1 MNERNYDVGVD
12 NTLAYID
19 QGSFL
24 GLRALG
30 RGPIVQ
36 AVWVYDRG
44 VDLDG
49 LRRFRRNLAK
59 GLFGRRIERS
69 ALPFG
74 RHRWVAD
81 ADPQSLDLSAQERPR
96 ADVWNWADKCLGTP
110 IDPERGPGWRLA
122 VQPLTDGAAAVSLVV
137 SHSIAD
143 GHGLVIA
150 VTDAVNGVDRDLGY
164 PPPRSRTRRAA
175 LAQDARQTLAA
186 VPEMA
191 AAVAASVRVARAE
204 RDELATSFK
213 AAGDVPPGDDV
224 PMVAPSVVVFV
235 DAQHWDEC
243 AQRLGGTSN
252 SLFCG
257 MAARLGQQ
265 LGRVGAD
272 GRVNLSWPVSE
283 RSEGDTRANALVA
296 ATMTADPDQVL
307 TDLSV
312 VRSDMKKALSE
323 SAETSVRMTGP
334 LPLTP
339 LTPRVVLRRL
349 EGMVLSVN
357 SPIGCSNMGELGPAF
372 SRPDGT
378 DADYVMMRGAE
389 PQITSRVLNR
399 IGGQLVLG
407 GCRSR
412 GRVAVSVSSW
422 SVGRHNSK
430 EALREVML
438 KVLADFGVTG
448 TVEGP
453 AN

>member
-1 MNERNYDVGVD
+1 MSVD

-44 VDLDG
+44 VDMDG
-49 LRRFRRNLAK
+49 LRRFRRHLAN

-69 ALPFG
+69 VLPFG

-81 ADPQSLDLSAQERPR
+81 CAPQSLDLSVQERPR
-96 ADVWNWADKCLGTP
+96 GDVWNWADSCLGAP
-110 IDPERGPGWRLA
+110 IDPEHGPGWRLA

-150 VTDAVNGVDRDLGY
+150 VTDAVNGVDRKLGY
-164 PPPRSRTRRAA
+164 PPPRSRTRRVA

-186 VPEMA
+186 IPEMA

-204 RDELATSFK
+204 RSDLATSFK
-213 AAGDVPPGDDV
+213 AAGDVPPGDDE

-235 DAQHWDEC
+235 DAARWDDC

-257 MAARLGQQ
+257 MAARLGQV
-265 LGRVGAD
+265 LGRVGPD

-283 RSEGDTRANALVA
+283 RTEGDTRANALVA
-296 ATMTADPDQVL
+296 ATMTADPEQVL

-312 VRSDMKKALSE
+312 VRADMKRALSE
-323 SAETSVRMTGP
+323 SAQTSVRMTGP

-357 SPIGCSNMGELGPAF
+357 SPIGCSNMGELDPAF
-372 SRPDGT
+372 GRPDGT

-407 GCRSR
+407 GCRAR

-422 SVGRHNSK
+422 TVGKHNSK
-430 EALREVML
+430 ETLREVVL
-438 KVLADFGVTG
+438 KVLADYGLTG
-448 TVEGP
+448 IVEGP
-453 AN
+453 SS

>member
-1 MNERNYDVGVD
+1 MRNYDVRVD

-24 GLRALG
+24 ALRALG

-44 VDLDG
+44 VNMTG
-49 LRRFRRNLAK
+49 LRRFRRNLAN

-74 RHRWVAD
+74 RHHWVVD

-96 ADVWNWADKCLGTP
+96 SEVWNWADACLGTP

-122 VQPLTDGAAAVSLVV
+122 VQPLTDGGAAVSLVV
-137 SHSIAD
+137 SHSISD

-150 VTDAVNGVDRDLGY
+150 VNDAVNGVDRNLGY
-164 PPPRSRTRRAA
+164 PQPRSRTRRAA
-175 LAQDARQTLAA
+175 LASDARQTLAA
-186 VPEMA
+186 IPEMA
-191 AAVAASVRVARAE
+191 AAVVASVRVARAE
-204 RDELATSFK
+204 RGDLADSFK
-213 AAGDVPPGDDV
+213 AAADVPLGDDE
-224 PMVAPSVVVFV
+224 PMVAPSVVAFV
-235 DAQHWDEC
+235 DADHWDEC

-257 MAARLGQQ
+257 VAARLGQV
-265 LGRVGAD
+265 LDRVGAD

-283 RSEGDTRANALVA
+283 RTDGDTRANALVA
-296 ATMTADPDQVL
+296 ATMTADPDEVV

-312 VRSDMKKALSE
+312 VRAAMKKALTE

-357 SPIGCSNMGELGPAF
+357 SPIGCSNMGDLGAAF
-372 SRPDGT
+372 AMPDGT
-378 DADYVMMRGAE
+378 AADYVMMRGAE

-407 GCRSR
+407 GCRAS
-412 GRVAVSVSSW
+412 GRVAVSISSW
-422 SVGRHNSK
+422 SVGRPNSK
-430 EALREVML
+430 EALREVVL
-438 KVLADFGVTG
+438 KVLADFGLTG

-453 AN
+453 SN